1 MSTQFVQL
9 HLGGYRRIGLFG
21 LLFLSF
27 ALSDYVA
34 AAPSWSYQ
42 IRSDA
47 LQPLLAQDAV
57 GLSDGGFVVSGEDA
71 SRRRWALRYSAD
83 GSQISKEMVE
93 FFAPSSDNLLAHG
106 LSLTYL
112 PHFDDGIGV
121 LTPSRLCQAERGWL
135 GGLDLRSFDSL
146 VRPNFW
152 EGEAVARTLDSG
164 GGHIGQYSV
173 YSSLDIRNYVTRFA
187 RDCSRTV
194 LLANSDA
201 AEVAAIPNAEG
212 AYVFA
217 SRYLLGQPVD
227 SPALLRV
234 LRGGEAW
241 RYPLPVP
248 AGDAVRDVR
257 LRATPNGDALVF
269 RSFGSPQVRSELVR
283 IGADGKHQWTQ
294 AQTGGNKLVALAA
307 DRQRTYSV
315 FSDGSTQLAQ
325 AVDPEGRALW
335 EQRLDSNR
343 LIGQLHSARVAAA
356 PLWRLRS
363 LTSQTQGDALVR
375 PGAEGVE
382 PVLTLRA
389 GLEPL
394 SELVD
399 GSVLVLEPDLTRLL
413 RIGPVGAQER
423 PIAPAVPERT
433 RIAGLHLDHEGAFLV
448 TVDHAKIAE
457 LHHLSTSGQLRW
469 RTRLPASPADGSP
482 HASDARHWF
491 AANSRRVCLWR
502 AGDFAITAAIVCL
515 ARNDGHLLHGWIEA
529 PASTLYGDAT
539 IHLRDDGG
547 LDAIGS
553 GCQVDFPQPSESCA
567 HRAYRVHI
575 GAQGGDVTRTLLAE
589 VPGREGGVAT
599 AGSPDRK
606 LAAVAIYRN
615 ASRQATLAMHELS
628 GAVRWSITVD
638 TAGVLLPLVAG
649 DDGSVVARTESGL
662 ADFDSQGER
671 RWIRPW
677 PAGFRGDYSSA
688 IVLPDGDRIVFVS
701 DGQSS
706 TYRARLR
713 AMDGSVVWQH
723 FSRDR
728 YQFEST
734 FFARATLAV
743 TAGMVFLTPERG
755 LISQQ
760 RVRGFDLV
768 KGVAVTS
775 FAPATPIETRYPH
788 LPTEEVA
795 LRKDGSLLIASS
807 HDVDGQLGVT
817 FRPSTPAPGIV
828 GGLPLPAL
836 LGTWA
841 AMDTPGQGLLL
852 DFDPAQR
859 LVHGGWFTY
868 TRAGGHDAAEQRW
881 YTLAGAAEASQS
893 AAHAI
898 ALDLY
903 RSSQGQFAGG
913 PSVDAQR
920 VGSAVV
926 RLLDCDRALLVY
938 HFDSSIEGGAEGVIP
953 LQRVTPRS
961 RACGAA
967 AADMTAVMPSHGLD
981 PRSSGAWYEPQR
993 SGQGL
998 LFDLRPPQG
1007 DDPGLFVG
1015 GWFTYDVDGSSDD
1028 PTSQHWFTLAGNL
1041 SASVDGSLEVPITR
1055 TIGGSL
1061 DAEPTNNTWSVGRAR
1076 IRFTS
1081 CNRATLDYTFDESDI
1096 AGAFAG
1102 RRGQL
1107 TLHRIAD
1114 CAG

>member
-1 MSTQFVQL
+1 MSTRFVHL
-9 HLGGYRRIGLFG
+9 HLGGYHRIGLFG
-21 LLFLSF
+21 LLLLMFGQS
-27 ALSDYVA
+27 ACVV

-42 IRSDA
+42 IRTDA
-47 LQPLLAQDAV
+47 LQPLLVQDAV
-57 GLSDGGFVVSGEDA
+57 GLSDGGFVVSGQDA
-71 SRRRWALRYSAD
+71 SRRRWALRFSAD
-83 GSQISKEMVE
+83 GSQLSKDLVE
-93 FFAPSSDNLLAHG
+93 FFAPASDNLLAHG

-112 PHFDDGIGV
+112 PHFDDGAGFQP
-121 LTPSRLCQAERGWL
+121 PSRLCQAERGWL

-146 VRPNFW
+146 VGPNFW
-152 EGEAVARTLDSG
+152 EGETVTRTLDSG
-164 GGHIGQYSV
+164 GGHIGQYLVS
-173 YSSLDIRNYVTRFA
+173 SSLDIHNSVTRFA

-194 LLANSDA
+194 LLANFNDP
-201 AEVAAIPNAEG
+201 EIAAIPNAEG

-217 SRYLLGQPVD
+217 TRNVVGQPVE
-227 SPALLRV
+227 SPALVRI

-241 RYPLPVP
+241 RYPLPLP
-248 AGDAVRDVR
+248 AGDPVPDVR
-257 LRATPNGDALVF
+257 LTATPNGDALVF

-283 IGADGKHQWTQ
+283 IGAGGQHRWTQ
-294 AQTGGNKLVALAA
+294 ARTGDNRLVALAA
-307 DRQRTYSV
+307 DRQRSYSV
-315 FSDGSTQLAQ
+315 FSEGSTQLAQ
-325 AVDPEGRALW
+325 AVDPDGRALW

-343 LIGQLHSARVAAA
+343 LVGKLHSARAAAA

-363 LTSQTQGDALVR
+363 LTSQMHGDALVR
-375 PGAEGVE
+375 PGAEGLE

-399 GSVLVLEPDLTRLL
+399 GSVLVLEPALTRLL

-433 RIAGLHLDHEGAFLV
+433 RIAGLHLDHEGAFMV
-448 TVDHAKIAE
+448 TVDHANIAE

-491 AANSRRVCLWR
+491 AANSHRVCLWR

-515 ARNDGHLLHGWIEA
+515 ARKDGHLLHDWVEA
-529 PASTLYGDAT
+529 RASTLYGNAT
-539 IHLRDDGG
+539 IRLRDDGG
-547 LDAIGS
+547 LDAIASDCQIDLLQSS
-553 GCQVDFPQPSESCA
+553 GSCA
-567 HRAYRVHI
+567 HRVYRVHI

-606 LAAVAIYRN
+606 LAAVATFRY
-615 ASRQATLAMHELS
+615 ASSQGTLAMHELA
-628 GAVRWSITVD
+628 GALRWSIAID
-638 TAGVLLPLVAG
+638 TPGVLLPLVAG
-649 DDGSVVARTESGL
+649 DDGSVVTRTESGL
-662 ADFDSQGER
+662 ADFDFQGER
-671 RWIRPW
+671 RWSRPW
-677 PAGFRGDYSSA
+677 PAGFRGHYSSA

-706 TYRARLR
+706 THRARLR
-713 AMDGSVVWQH
+713 AADGSVVWQH
-723 FSRDR
+723 FGRDR
-728 YQFEST
+728 YRFEST

-743 TAGMVFLTPERG
+743 SAGMVFLTPERG

-760 RVRGFDLV
+760 RVRGFDLAT
-768 KGVAVTS
+768 GVAVTS
-775 FAPATPIETRYPH
+775 FAPATPIKTRYPH

-795 LRKDGSLLIASS
+795 LREDGSLLIASS

-817 FRPSTPAPGIV
+817 FRPPTPAPGIV
-828 GGLPLPAL
+828 SSLSLPAL

-841 AMDTPGQGLLL
+841 ATDTPGQGLLL

-881 YTLAGAAEASQS
+881 YTLAGAAKASQS
-893 AAHAI
+893 AADAI

-903 RSSQGQFAGG
+903 RSSQGQFAAG
-913 PSVDAQR
+913 PPVDAQR

-938 HFDSSIEGGAEGVIP
+938 RLDSSVDGGAEGVIP
-953 LQRVTPRS
+953 LQRVTPGS
-961 RACGAA
+961 RACGVA
-967 AADMTAVMPSHGLD
+967 AADVTAVMPSHGLD

-998 LFDLRPPQG
+998 LFDLRPPRG
-1007 DDPGLFVG
+1007 DDPGLFSG

-1028 PTSQHWFTLAGNL
+1028 PTSQHWFTLAGKL
-1041 SASVDGSLEVPITR
+1041 SAAVDGSLEVPIAR

-1081 CNRATLDYTFDESDI
+1081 CSRATLDYAFDESDI

-1107 TLHRIAD
+1107 ALHRIAD
-1114 CAG
+1114 CAD